1 MSLLKKHWQKF
12 IIASFASFWA
22 SCSDSESSTQPIYE
36 EPSSSSNATTSS
48 SNETT
53 PNSSSNV
60 EPTSNNSENTIRPS
74 SSSSNSIP
82 QIEPLYGVVQEPLQ
96 PTCKPSVVESY
107 SIPPCHDEICPD
119 YGVEIVKTEGCD
131 CSDGSSYTLEQFSNL
146 FGVNED
152 AARECN
158 PGNATG
164 PNNSSEEN
172 SSSSMGIDESPFVK
186 DTAFIDQPAVYG
198 PPCYFN
204 GTCNDVPSTEEKE

>member
-1 MSLLKKHWQKF
+1 M
-12 IIASFASFWA
+12 
-22 SCSDSESSTQPIYE
+22 
-36 EPSSSSNATTSS
+36 
-48 SNETT
+48 
-53 PNSSSNV
+53 
-60 EPTSNNSENTIRPS
+60 
-74 SSSSNSIP
+74 
-82 QIEPLYGVVQEPLQ
+82 
-96 PTCKPSVVESY
+96 VESY
-107 SIPPCHDEICPD
+107 SAPPCYGEICPE
-119 YGVEIVKTEGCD
+119 YGVEIVETEGCD

-164 PNNSSEEN
+164 PNNSNEEN

>member
-22 SCSDSESSTQPIYE
+22 SCSDSESSTQPVYDG
-36 EPSSSSNATTSS
+36 PSSSDAATSS
-48 SNETT
+48 SSETT

-60 EPTSNNSENTIRPS
+60 EPTSSNSENTIRPS

-82 QIEPLYGVVQEPLQ
+82 QIVPLYGAVQEPLQ
-96 PTCKPSVVESY
+96 PTCKPAMVESY
-107 SIPPCHDEICPD
+107 SAPPCYGEICPE
-119 YGVEIVKTEGCD
+119 YGVEIVETEGCD

-164 PNNSSEEN
+164 PKNSNEEN